1 MSWKAASW
9 VCSVGAGERVETRWR
24 EQDPEQ
30 SQAQRRTENMA
41 VSDNTEKACRICVA
55 FRNRIFKVIN
65 HSSAFTKRKLLNLKS
80 PRILSIIHL

>member
-1 MSWKAASW
+1 MCVVYFLNNTFLLHWNELEGSCL
-9 VCSVGAGERVETRWR
+9 CSVGAGEPVETRWR

-55 FRNRIFKVIN
+55 FRN
-65 HSSAFTKRKLLNLKS
+65 
-80 PRILSIIHL
+80 